1 MSKTA
6 GFVAF
11 LAAYAVGAVAQDGN
25 ATRSHVVKDQTLQQ
39 RALQKAAPPTPLLRP
54 TNEALCNDVQPW
66 NATLGAK
73 VVRPGFDD
81 RGPYIDATFA
91 DGTVRRVRERGIT
104 ILKNGASVAECHG
117 PQYANAPAPTPPE
130 LPADPKL
137 GRLWIERHDADL
149 LDIIRK
155 LVHDDENILRAL
167 TAGEQQSA
175 GDDAFKL
182 AAYRMGVVS
191 FYVKHQR

>member
-1 MSKTA
+1 MGKTA
-6 GFVAF
+6 GFAAF

-25 ATRSHVVKDQTLQQ
+25 VRRSQVVKEQTPQQ
-39 RALQKAAPPTPLLRP
+39 RAVQKAAPPTPLIRP
-54 TNEALCNDVQPW
+54 MNDALCNDVQPW
-66 NATLGAK
+66 NATQGAR
-73 VVRPGFDD
+73 VVSPGFDD
-81 RGPYIDATFA
+81 RGPYVDATFA
-91 DGTVRRVRERGIT
+91 GGTVRRVRKQGIT
-104 ILKNGASVAECHG
+104 ILQDGAPVAECHG
-117 PQYANAPAPTPPE
+117 PQHLDTPAPTPPE

-149 LDIIRK
+149 LDVIRK
-155 LVHDDENILRAL
+155 LVHDDENVLRAL
-167 TAGEQQSA
+167 TASEQQSA